1 MKRNLSIPVVG
12 ALLSAALV
20 LPVGVLAQSQPSAAP
35 AQAAPPAAAPATGN
49 TTMEQRIEQRI
60 TRLHAALQIT
70 AAEEPQW
77 QQFAGV
83 MRDNARKMDQD
94 YKDRAAKFDG
104 LNALDNMRSY
114 AQIAQ
119 EHAEDS
125 QRLVAAFEPLYSA
138 MSDAQKHIA
147 DQVFRNT
154 PPHHG

>member
-1 MKRNLSIPVVG
+1 MKRTLTIPVVG
-12 ALLSAALV
+12 ALLSAALA
-20 LPVGVLAQSQPSAAP
+20 LPVGALAQSSPSSAP
-35 AQAAPPAAAPATGN
+35 APAAPPAAAAGN
-49 TTMEQRIEQRI
+49 KTMEQRIEQRI

-70 AAEEPQW
+70 AAEEAQW
-77 QQFAGV
+77 QQFAEV

-104 LNALDNMRSY
+104 LDALENMRSY

-125 QRLVAAFEPLYSA
+125 QRLVAAFEELYSA
-138 MSDAQKHIA
+138 MTDAQKRIA
-147 DQVFRNT
+147 DQVFRNA